1 MPIANAAFDMN
12 QNHLLAALPPQDRE
26 RWRSCLQQVALVAG
40 QVLQEEGQ
48 PPRYVYFPLNAVV
61 SLLVPS
67 EDGSCDE
74 VGIVGREGMVGVSS
88 FSGSDAPTMRAVVQS
103 PGRALRLGTERIRS
117 ELEVSRAALRR
128 LLQYVASQEVQLAQ
142 GVVCSRHH
150 SVQQRLALRLLLG
163 MECQQDNRLQMTH
176 EQLAG
181 WLGVR
186 RESVTEEAHKLQKAG
201 LVAYARG
208 HITVVDRAGLERN
221 ACGCFGLITAEC
233 HRLEASMARQHPA
246 GTEPPYGALRG
257 VAQQHGVAHGA
268 PG

>member
-1 MPIANAAFDMN
+1 MPFASATFDMN

-26 RWRSCLQQVALVAG
+26 RWRSCLQHVALVAG
-40 QVLQEEGQ
+40 QVLQEERQ
-48 PPRYVYFPLNAVV
+48 PPRHVYFPLDAVV

-74 VGIVGREGMVGVSS
+74 VGIVGREGVVGVSGFTGNGPS
-88 FSGSDAPTMRAVVQS
+88 PLRAVVQS

-117 ELEVSRAALRR
+117 ELEVSRAALRL

-150 SVQQRLALRLLLG
+150 SVQQRLSLRLLLG

-186 RESVTEEAHKLQKAG
+186 RESVTEEAQKLQKAG

-208 HITVVDRAGLERN
+208 HITILDRAGLERH
-221 ACGCFGLITAEC
+221 ACGCYGLITAEC
-233 HRLEASMARQHPA
+233 HRLEASIARPQPTVPEPLH
-246 GTEPPYGALRG
+246 GTSRG
-257 VAQQHGVAHGA
+257 VAQQHGLAHGA
-268 PG
+268 SG